1 MERGLVMLVH
11 SVIIGLIFFLI
22 MRFILG
28 QSVSVAEDRSVLL
41 GAVVLI
47 YMVLFGHRLPR
58 TINRNVAL
66 F

>member
-11 SVIIGLIFFLI
+11 S
-22 MRFILG
+22 
-28 QSVSVAEDRSVLL
+28 AEDRSVLL

-47 YMVLFGHRLPR
+47 YMVLFGHRLPG

>member
-11 SVIIGLIFFLI
+11 SVIIGLILFLI

>member
-11 SVIIGLIFFLI
+11 SVIIGLILFLI

-41 GAVVLI
+41 GALVLI
-47 YMVLFGHRLPR
+47 YMVLFGHRLPG
-58 TINRNVAL
+58 TINRNVSL

>member
-11 SVIIGLIFFLI
+11 SVIIGLILFLI

-47 YMVLFGHRLPR
+47 YMVLFGHRLPG
-58 TINRNVAL
+58 TINRNVSL

>member
-11 SVIIGLIFFLI
+11 SVIIGLILFLI

-41 GAVVLI
+41 GALVLI
-47 YMVLFGHRLPR
+47 YMVLFGHRLPG
-58 TINRNVAL
+58 TMNRNVAL